1 MRRGTTPTVT
11 FTIPVDCENLEAADI
26 TFSNP
31 GGAFISKGK
40 DDMTKAGNKI
50 SVRLTQEE
58 TLAFRANSKVM
69 IQCAIRVSNGTGM
82 RSKSHEEPVEDALKG
97 VPV

>member
-11 FTIPVDCENLEAADI
+11 FTLPVDCENLEATDI

-31 GGAFISKGK
+31 GGAFISKSI
-40 DDMTKAGNKI
+40 DDIAKAGNKI

-58 TLAFRANSKVM
+58 TLAFRANSNVM
-69 IQCAIRVSNGTGM
+69 IQCAIRVSNGTVM
-82 RSKSHEEPVEDALKG
+82 RSRIYEEPVEDALKG

>member
-11 FTIPVDCENLEAADI
+11 FTIPVDCKNLEAADI

-31 GGAFISKGK
+31 GGAVISKGIDEMAK
-40 DDMTKAGNKI
+40 VGNQI
-50 SVRLTQEE
+50 AVRLTQEE
-58 TLAFRANSKVM
+58 TLAFLANSKVM

-82 RSKSHEEPVEDALKG
+82 RSKIYEEPVEDALKG
-97 VPV
+97 IPV